1 MTKKSDVIQRVCRA
15 ISDGKKADAR
25 EIIRAKYKFTSFKNK
40 GRNYKEVKKTE
51 LFRRDRFIDR
61 YSGDKLVYPPVLKI
75 LSKLMPHEFPY
86 QKHWK
91 MSNTHIAWWELIP
104 TIDHQIPVSRGGE
117 DKKENWVCTSQLRNS
132 AKSNWT
138 LEELGWES
146 HDSGDNKNWD
156 GMMAWFMDYISK
168 NEYVL
173 EDAYIAKWHEAA
185 LKHKDEL
192 KKLGFL

>member
-1 MTKKSDVIQRVCRA
+1 MTTGIDAIKSACQK
-15 ISDGKKADAR
+15 ISDGRLDSAKK
-25 EIIRAKYKFTSFKNK
+25 IINEEYPFTSLKNK
-40 GRNYKEVKKTE
+40 GRQYTEVKKTE
-51 LFRRDRFIDR
+51 VFIRDGFIDR

-138 LEELGWES
+138 LEELGWEL

-156 GMMAWFMDYISK
+156 GMMSWFMDYVSK
-168 NEYVL
+168 NKHVL
-173 EDAYIAKWHEAA
+173 KDDPYIKKWYKAA
-185 LKHKDEL
+185 EKYYPD
-192 KKLGFL
+192 

>member
-15 ISDGKKADAR
+15 ISDGKKDDAR
-25 EIIRAKYKFTSFKNK
+25 KIIRAEYKFTSFKNK

-75 LSKLMPHEFPY
+75 LSNLFKKDFPY

-91 MSNTHIAWWELIP
+91 MSETHIAWWKLSP
-104 TIDHQIPVSRGGE
+104 TVDHVDPVAREGA
-117 DKKENWVCTSQLRNS
+117 DNDENWVCTSQLRNS

-138 LEELGWES
+138 LDELGWKLQ
-146 HDSGDNKNWD
+146 DSPVDSNWD
-156 GMMAWFMDYISK
+156 GMMSWFMDYVSK
-168 NEYVL
+168 NKHVL
-173 EDAYIAKWHEAA
+173 KDPYIKKWYKAA
-185 LKHKDEL
+185 EIVLAAEKYYPD
-192 KKLGFL
+192 